1 MYSEDYKK
9 ENYTY
14 RNFCF
19 KLILIII
26 VIVLIVCIITKLIK
40 KDNSLE
46 NSSGTDS
53 VFSDNLEIMKQKALE
68 YYNENNIPKE
78 INQNNKL
85 TLEQM
90 ISEKLSTPI
99 KDKNQK
105 LCNNT
110 KSYIKL
116 TKKENEYQLKVN
128 LVCGKDEDYMIIHL
142 NNIDCNTTYLCEN
155 KNEDNYKND
164 NEDAD
169 KIIEDQ
175 TEENIKIEDKNSNN
189 SNNNYNNNKQNTKSS
204 TKKVR
209 KTKIIQ
215 TSKGSIRVTDTTA
228 KEQYE
233 YAKTTNATFSNWSLW
248 NNWQTVNCNTKE
260 ITCND
265 TDINCLKELKRYD
278 RKEKIDTKIKE
289 ITTNK
294 SSLKNTNE
302 LHPYICA
309 NYDYI
314 KIDNLI
320 YRLNSSNDYKQI
332 NNVNA
337 NTKKSVG
344 GWTYNGNYSYKIIPT
359 DTYNIRYIFTGA
371 DNNNLYFDKYTYTN
385 SLTLVTSYTCN
396 NNRNYIVPV
405 YNRINENIKYNITEN
420 IYGTVCYK
428 SERERTLI
436 SKGQTIK
443 KWSKYNDT
451 ELLNQGYYY
460 TGNRKK

>member
-175 TEENIKIEDKNSNN
+175 TE
-189 SNNNYNNNKQNTKSS
+189 
-204 TKKVR
+204 
-209 KTKIIQ
+209 
-215 TSKGSIRVTDTTA
+215 
-228 KEQYE
+228 
-233 YAKTTNATFSNWSLW
+233 
-248 NNWQTVNCNTKE
+248 
-260 ITCND
+260 
-265 TDINCLKELKRYD
+265 
-278 RKEKIDTKIKE
+278 
-289 ITTNK
+289 
-294 SSLKNTNE
+294 
-302 LHPYICA
+302 
-309 NYDYI
+309 
-314 KIDNLI
+314 
-320 YRLNSSNDYKQI
+320 
-332 NNVNA
+332 
-337 NTKKSVG
+337 
-344 GWTYNGNYSYKIIPT
+344 
-359 DTYNIRYIFTGA
+359 
-371 DNNNLYFDKYTYTN
+371 
-385 SLTLVTSYTCN
+385 
-396 NNRNYIVPV
+396 
-405 YNRINENIKYNITEN
+405 
-420 IYGTVCYK
+420 
-428 SERERTLI
+428 
-436 SKGQTIK
+436 
-443 KWSKYNDT
+443 
-451 ELLNQGYYY
+451 
-460 TGNRKK
+460 